1 VVVLV
6 ELLLEV
12 GLVLAEVLVALF
24 ITLEYL
30 SVMEHTQ

>member
-6 ELLLEV
+6 DLLLEV

-30 SVMEHTQ
+30 SVMEHIQ